1 VSNREE
7 GRESE
12 QAGEREYERLG
23 WEGMRQREGERE
35 GEREREREFA
45 CVRVFV
51 CGSGHNMGA
60 DTRSEI
66 NFMSMIHN

>member
-1 VSNREE
+1 MSNREE

-35 GEREREREFA
+35 GERERVRLRASVCVWERA
-45 CVRVFV
+45 
-51 CGSGHNMGA
+51 
-60 DTRSEI
+60 
-66 NFMSMIHN
+66 